1 MAVERL
7 KSCDNV
13 TALAQELGVDRRM
26 LYRWREQLDP
36 EEETPGSGVPSFEPN
51 RPQEIKHLKQL
62 LAEKTLEVDFF
73 KGALHKVEARRRGKG
88 NSGATTSTN

>member
-1 MAVERL
+1 MAVERM
-7 KSCDNV
+7 KGCDSV

-36 EEETPGSGVPSFEPN
+36 EEGTPSTGVPSFEPN
-51 RPQEIKHLKQL
+51 RPQEIQQLKQL

-73 KGALHKVEARRRGKG
+73 KGALHKVGARRQQKG
-88 NSGATTSTN
+88 SSGGTTSTN

>member
-26 LYRWREQLDP
+26 LYRWRAQLDP
-36 EEETPGSGVPSFEPN
+36 EEGTASGVPSFEPN
-51 RPQEIKHLKQL
+51 QPQEIKHLKQL

-73 KGALHKVEARRRGKG
+73 KGALHKVGARRQRKD
-88 NSGATTSTN
+88 NSGGTTSTN